1 MSTHLTPS
9 DRTFMKHFAIMIAML
24 AGTAVVLIII
34 GTFVWA
40 SLPKESNQREVQRA
54 GDRITP
60 VAAVYAGRAGAAAA
74 AAAAP
79 VSSGPS
85 PEEVAAAN
93 AAYKFDPAK
102 GKSLYDGTCAACHQ
116 ATGEGVAGAFPPLK
130 GNPAVGDAD
139 PKAQIETILNGRH
152 GTVIQGKTYPG
163 AMPPFGGQ
171 FSDLQIADIANY
183 ERSSWGNHG
192 QPVSANDVAKVRA
205 NGGK

>member
-9 DRTFMKHFAIMIAML
+9 DRTFMKHFAILIAVL
-24 AGTAVVLIII
+24 GTMAVGFAII
-34 GTFVWA
+34 GTLVWA
-40 SLPKESNQREVQRA
+40 SSPTYSREGEVQRA
-54 GDRITP
+54 GARITP
-60 VAAVYAGRAGAAAA
+60 VAAVYAGKAGAAAA

-130 GNPAVGDAD
+130 GNPAVADAD
-139 PKAQIETILNGRH
+139 AKTQIETILNGRH

-192 QPVSANDVAKVRA
+192 KPVSAKDVAAVRA

>member
-1 MSTHLTPS
+1 
-9 DRTFMKHFAIMIAML
+9 MKHFAILIAVLGLM
-24 AGTAVVLIII
+24 AVGFAII
-34 GTFVWA
+34 GTLVWA
-40 SLPKESNQREVQRA
+40 NTPTYSNEGAVQRA
-54 GDRITP
+54 GDRIAP
-60 VAAVYAGRAGAAAA
+60 VAAVYAGKAGAAAA

-85 PEEVAAAN
+85 AEEVAAAN

-116 ATGEGVAGAFPPLK
+116 ASGAGVAGVFPPLK

-163 AMPPFGGQ
+163 AMPAFGGQ

-192 QPVSANDVAKVRA
+192 KHVTANDVAKVRA
-205 NGGK
+205 GGN